1 MMKKYNKEEIEELDR
16 IYRINIMNSITGI
29 KPANLIG
36 TKSKEGLSNLAIF
49 SSIVHLGS
57 SPAQIGF
64 FIRPQ
69 YKYRTDTFT
78 NVKETGFF
86 TVNHINSEVI
96 EKSHYTSAKIPSDI
110 SEFDRMK
117 IKEEYIDSFFAPFVK
132 PSFIKIGLSVIKLME
147 LPNRCTL
154 VIGEVD
160 LIKIEDDSIIS
171 KEGRIDI
178 KEAGSV
184 GVSGLDRYYNLLKE
198 KEMKYIGN
206 DEIPDFE

>member
-1 MMKKYNKEEIEELDR
+1 MIRKFNKEDIEKLDR
-16 IYRINIMNSITGI
+16 IYKINLINSITGI
-29 KPANLIG
+29 KPANLVA
-36 TKSKEGLSNLAIF
+36 TKSDKGISNVAIF

-57 SPAQIGF
+57 SPAHIGF

-86 TVNHINSEVI
+86 TINHVHSDII
-96 EKSHYTSAKIPSDI
+96 RKSHYTSAKISSDV

-117 IKEEYIDSFFAPFVK
+117 IEEEYIDGFFAPFVK
-132 PSFIKIGLSVIKLME
+132 SSFIKIGLSLIKLME

-160 LIKIEDDSIIS
+160 FIRVEDNSIIS

-178 KEAGSV
+178 EDAGSV
-184 GVSGLDRYYNLLKE
+184 GVAGLDRYYKLSKE
-198 KEMKYIGN
+198 EEFEYIGN
-206 DEIPDFE
+206 DQIPDFE